1 MTIRDVMQ
9 ALERNPLP
17 RHAIPDVLR
26 ETMLGR
32 GLIGELRGYI
42 YRYDIANIQ
51 RTVRNKYQKAI
62 Y

>member
-1 MTIRDVMQ
+1 MTIHDAME
-9 ALERNPLP
+9 ALRHNPLP
-17 RHAIPDVLR
+17 RNAIPDVLR

-42 YRYDIANIQ
+42 YRYDISNIQ
-51 RTVRNKYQKAI
+51 RTVRNKYRKAV